1 MPITRLFR
9 LVADPTQLDR
19 FGSVGEQNLMTSIT
33 NEPGTLSMNATHL
46 PADAS
51 VNYVFE
57 IYADQAAYEV
67 HAASPQFKAYGT
79 MASEVLTGRSVYPCN
94 PQLLLEK
101 SEALR
106 ATSAS
111 AVAPRLARVP
121 HDLVLLG
128 GLRQRGVLCRPPR
141 DRALQDLHRGH
152 GRPRERQ
159 GAHAAC
165 ARHAG
170 QPGWAELAGIAEPL
184 LGSCSLA
191 VSSRGSSPLDNK
203 LSKGH
208 GASSVALVH
217 SWSYPIQYM
226 CAVTYNGPD

>member
-79 MASEVLTGRSVYPCN
+79 MASEVLTGRAVYSCN

-101 SEALR
+101 PEALR

-111 AVAPRLARVP
+111 AVAPRLARVVVP
-121 HDLVLLG
+121 AENDVAFRDAVFTNMRASVAGEPGVLAMYAVTLADDPTTWYFWEVYASEESYAAHRETAHFKTYIAATADLVSDKELTPLVPDTLVNQG
-128 GLRQRGVLCRPPR
+128 GL
-141 DRALQDLHRGH
+141 
-152 GRPRERQ
+152 
-159 GAHAAC
+159 
-165 ARHAG
+165 
-170 QPGWAELAGIAEPL
+170 
-184 LGSCSLA
+184 
-191 VSSRGSSPLDNK
+191 
-203 LSKGH
+203 
-208 GASSVALVH
+208 
-217 SWSYPIQYM
+217 SWQ
-226 CAVTYNGPD
+226 A

>member
-79 MASEVLTGRSVYPCN
+79 MASEVLTGRAVYPCN

-101 SEALR
+101 PETLR

-111 AVAPRLARVP
+111 AVAPRLARVVVP
-121 HDLVLLG
+121 AENDVAFRDAVFTNMRASVAEEPGVLAMYAVTLADDPTTWYFWEVYASEESYAAPRETAHFKTYIAATADLVSDKELTPLVPDTLVNQG
-128 GLRQRGVLCRPPR
+128 GL
-141 DRALQDLHRGH
+141 
-152 GRPRERQ
+152 
-159 GAHAAC
+159 
-165 ARHAG
+165 
-170 QPGWAELAGIAEPL
+170 
-184 LGSCSLA
+184 
-191 VSSRGSSPLDNK
+191 
-203 LSKGH
+203 
-208 GASSVALVH
+208 
-217 SWSYPIQYM
+217 SWQ
-226 CAVTYNGPD
+226 A